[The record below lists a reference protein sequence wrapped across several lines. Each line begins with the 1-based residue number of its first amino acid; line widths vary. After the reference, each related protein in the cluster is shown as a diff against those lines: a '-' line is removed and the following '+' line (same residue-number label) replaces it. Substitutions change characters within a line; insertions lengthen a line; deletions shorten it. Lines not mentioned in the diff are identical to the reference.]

1 MRVEELARCWLD
13 LSCAPV
19 HLISLEANV
28 TCVSFYDTK
37 HSIIA
42 PYIYDAR
49 HHAHPYLLIL
59 SVIAN
64 RVVDKYTIVSF
75 NR

>member
-28 TCVSFYDTK
+28 ICVSFF
-37 HSIIA
+37 SN
-42 PYIYDAR
+42 
-49 HHAHPYLLIL
+49 IL

-64 RVVDKYTIVSF
+64 SVVDKYTIVPF
-75 NR
+75 ID